1 VDAPTFRPLLPRERK
16 LLERLLEPRFPGR
29 DELLAQLDGL
39 FARELDDEGCLEF
52 ECRSGPR
59 AEVKWGRPT
68 EGQGPGSDGAIHHVA
83 LHVDDGFMT
92 RLTVWSEGS
101 EKASGLP
108 SPLGLKVFAAFSEDA
123 GVWNADERFR

>member
-1 VDAPTFRPLLPRERK
+1 MNPFRRLLATERK

-29 DELLAQLDGL
+29 DQLVAQLEGL
-39 FARELDDEGCLEF
+39 FARELDDEGCLEL

-59 AEVKWGRPT
+59 ADVKWGRPT
-68 EGQGPGSDGAIHHVA
+68 EGTGPGPDGSIHHVT
-83 LHVDDGFMT
+83 LHVVDGFMSE
-92 RLTVWSEGS
+92 LVVWSEGS

-108 SPLGLKVFAAFSEDA
+108 SPMGLKVFAPYSEDA